1 MKKIKIV
8 LYGVGPIMNYIAN
21 LLLQKKGAEI
31 VGAIDTDPT
40 KVGKDLGELIGIEKQ
55 LGIMVSDDPDAI
67 LSKTKA
73 EVVIHATKSYLDG
86 IYPQIAKAIE
96 YGANVVS
103 TAEELA
109 YPYVTNPSLARSIDK
124 SAKAHGVTVLGTG
137 IAPGFL
143 HDTLV
148 IVFTGICQRVDNI
161 KVVTVSD
168 ASLMRP
174 AFQKKIGVGMTVE
187 EFKEAVQKELITL
200 HVGLRNSIGLVASA
214 LSLELDKIE
223 ELPPEPVLAETS
235 IRSEYTEVKPGQV
248 VGVKQYARG
257 LKEGKEVI
265 AFDFRSYV
273 GAGETYNEIL
283 IEGLPSFK
291 IKPEFILGKE
301 IWTPDLG
308 TAAVIV
314 NSIPHVINAPS
325 GLLTMKDLPLPHVIV
340 EDIRKYVT
348 RTF

>member
-1 MKKIKIV
+1 MEKIKVV
-8 LYGVGPIMNYIAN
+8 LYGVGPIMSYIAN
-21 LLLQKKGAEI
+21 LLLQKKGTEI
-31 VGAIDTDPT
+31 VGAIDTDPA
-40 KVGKDLGELIGIEKQ
+40 KVGKDLGELIGIEKR
-55 LGIMVSDDPDAI
+55 LGIMVSDDPDAV
-67 LSKTKA
+67 LSKTKPEA
-73 EVVIHATKSYLDG
+73 VVHATKSYLDA

-96 YGANVVS
+96 HGANVIS

-109 YPYVTNPSLARSIDK
+109 YPYVTNPSLARAIDK

-161 KVVTVSD
+161 KVTTVSD
-168 ASLMRP
+168 ASLMRL

-200 HVGLRNSIGLVASA
+200 HVGLRISIGLIASA
-214 LSLELDKIE
+214 LRLELDKIE
-223 ELPPEPVLAETS
+223 ELTPEPIIAETPVKS
-235 IRSEYTEVKPGQV
+235 QYIEVKPGQV
-248 VGVKQYARG
+248 AGVKQYARG

-265 AFDFRSYV
+265 AFDFRSYI

-291 IKPEFILGKE
+291 IRPDFILGKE
-301 IWTPDLG
+301 IWTPDMG
-308 TAAVIV
+308 TAAVVV
-314 NSIPHVINAPS
+314 NSIPHVINAPP
-325 GLLTMKDLPLPHVIV
+325 GLLTMKDLPLPHAVV
-340 EDIRKYVT
+340 EDVRKYLT
-348 RTF
+348 RI